1 MKNTLL
7 IAILLSILSAACT
20 PQKVD
25 KVPSVTDAHNI
36 KVDNQKIS
44 QSKFIK
50 TYCINVDLSNSTE
63 HDVTTC
69 ESVKAAA
76 KQDFTKGDRSSGNW

>member
-7 IAILLSILSAACT
+7 LAILLSILTAACT

-25 KVPSVTDAHNI
+25 KVPSVADVHNI
-36 KVDNQKIS
+36 NIDNQKIP

-76 KQDFTKGDRSSGNW
+76 KIDFTKGDRSSGNW